1 MPYDK
6 SEYMTRNGIKGIKY
20 VIMIWY
26 FFFQSK
32 IFCTNKMSQ
41 EIKIIPSNIQKFQ
54 QKSNTM
60 LVSTGNAQKGAVQN
74 R

>member
-26 FFFQSK
+26 FF
-32 IFCTNKMSQ
+32 
-41 EIKIIPSNIQKFQ
+41 QK
-54 QKSNTM
+54 
-60 LVSTGNAQKGAVQN
+60 QN
-74 R
+74 FLHKEMTDEYE